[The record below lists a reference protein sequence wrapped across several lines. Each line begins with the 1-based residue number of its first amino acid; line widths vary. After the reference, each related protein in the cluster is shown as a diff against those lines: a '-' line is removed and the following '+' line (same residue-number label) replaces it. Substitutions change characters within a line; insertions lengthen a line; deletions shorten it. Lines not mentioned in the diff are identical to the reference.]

1 MPLTPALAPWPD
13 RFLGGPVCLDFINT
27 IEGPGTPRE
36 HDRLSDY
43 AALLHWGQARGTLA
57 APTAARLAA
66 HASSHSRAARTA
78 WQHAVDLR
86 AELRALAEALQQGHD
101 LAPLSAALNRRFAA
115 LPATPPRLEPVAG
128 QRQLRLALPG
138 RQLEEALWPV
148 LWSAAALLSS
158 DEIGKLGQCHAASCS
173 YFFIDHSRNH
183 SRVWCST
190 EGCGNRERVKRSYRS
205 ARG

>member
-43 AALLHWGQARGTLA
+43 AALLQGLGQC
-57 APTAARLAA
+57 
-66 HASSHSRAARTA
+66 
-78 WQHAVDLR
+78 
-86 AELRALAEALQQGHD
+86 
-101 LAPLSAALNRRFAA
+101 ALNRRFAA